1 MSQALFEAKN
11 WSATKEALTEGLT
24 GQRKTTME
32 EFKKLRA
39 GGEIMASGYR
49 SPATGTS

>member
-11 WSATKEALTEGLT
+11 WSATKEALVEGLS

-32 EFKKLRA
+32 VCLENTKR
-39 GGEIMASGYR
+39 
-49 SPATGTS
+49 